1 MVLLIDLPGNLLHF
15 RLQPSIKVQK
25 TPRQRYVRQRGIGYQ
40 TLSKELPAPH
50 EDETTVG
57 EKGRSFQGS
66 KYRVLSLIY
75 AVSEADAVNSAPRAS
90 GLTTVVDAA
99 WRAAAPVPGRYR
111 RGGVGRYSPVANFAM
126 TTNMATCI
134 VPWIATTPTNQRI
147 QRPILALSGFGFC
160 SSK

>member
-1 MVLLIDLPGNLLHF
+1 MLRSGAKISLIIRWVLLIDLPGNLLHF

-25 TPRQRYVRQRGIGYQ
+25 TPHQRYVRKRGIGYQ

-57 EKGRSFQGS
+57 EKGRSFPGS

-90 GLTTVVDAA
+90 GLTTVDIVE
-99 WRAAAPVPGRYR
+99 
-111 RGGVGRYSPVANFAM
+111 VG
-126 TTNMATCI
+126 
-134 VPWIATTPTNQRI
+134 
-147 QRPILALSGFGFC
+147 
-160 SSK
+160 